1 MENVWLNLLKIC
13 NVQTTELNNANILE
27 VVTSNTNR
35 TIQISLSFPK
45 VVSIEALKELITKV
59 NAYFQKDGISHV
71 FFDFEYENYD
81 ISSEYLNAYYVEAI
95 KDCSMKNNMVGI
107 LDKYSKKVEDNCIK
121 FVCATLEEKNTILDV
136 LKTVNEYFY
145 SYGLKVLLSVDISS
159 FEISISEKYRIKK
172 EIERK
177 QYETIE
183 QEKYRQK
190 LVQQQVQTEE
200 FK

>member
-121 FVCATLEEKNTILDV
+121 FVCATLEEKII
-136 LKTVNEYFY
+136 F
-145 SYGLKVLLSVDISS
+145 
-159 FEISISEKYRIKK
+159 
-172 EIERK
+172 
-177 QYETIE
+177 
-183 QEKYRQK
+183 
-190 LVQQQVQTEE
+190 
-200 FK
+200 